1 MFMRVLLT
9 YLSVRLVH
17 ATSPR
22 RSEKVSDL
30 LELVLWMVMS
40 SLLRARNQTH
50 ACTLQEQVFL
60 TIDPSL
66 QPIIIF

>member
-9 YLSVRLVH
+9 YLSVRLVR

-30 LELVLWMVMS
+30 LELVLWMVVS
-40 SLLRARNQTH
+40 SLLSARNQTL
-50 ACTLQEQVFL
+50 ALFKNKC
-60 TIDPSL
+60 S
-66 QPIIIF
+66 